1 MAKKSETAGA
11 AKPAAKAQQKPAS
24 NAAPAAATTA
34 PVAEPNAAAN
44 PADSAAQSPTPVV
57 APTPA
62 TAAAAVPANEQPK
75 DERKKDDLRDGVF
88 VKSKPV
94 SIRRCGFRFDRD
106 GCGIALDL
114 LTDEQ
119 VEQLENDPDLIVERC
134 QFPMNEDA

>member
-11 AKPAAKAQQKPAS
+11 AKPVAKAKQKPAS
-24 NAAPAAATTA
+24 SAAPAAATAAT
-34 PVAEPNAAAN
+34 VAEPNPAAN
-44 PADSAAQSPTPVV
+44 PADGVAQSPTPAVV
-57 APTPA
+57 PSPAP
-62 TAAAAVPANEQPK
+62 AAAATPAKEKPK
-75 DERKKDDLRDGVF
+75 DESKKDDLRDGVF

-106 GCGIALDL
+106 GYGIALDL

-119 VEQLENDPDLIVERC
+119 LEQLENDPDLIVERC